1 VPPGHVKVLSLSK
14 SCAAEGRTGVTTHV
28 EASVDIIIPV
38 YRGLRH
44 VRACLHSLLTWTN
57 TSHRLIVVDDASDE
71 HTSTTVQRLVADG
84 WGERGTVLRNDVNLG
99 FLRTANRGMRAG
111 SAPVIVLLNSDTLVT
126 PGWLDG
132 LVTSLDHDPTVG
144 ISSPLSNNANM
155 TRISVPYGSHHL
167 EIAEALRRISPRSYP
182 DIRLATGFCLAARRS
197 LVEELDF
204 FDERYGRGYFEE
216 ADLCL
221 RAAELGWRT
230 IADDA
235 TYVHHHGWGSFGA
248 EERNLLMKQN
258 EELFHQRWG
267 EGAHKRLRREI
278 LDRQL
283 FAEHERRLRLALRGS
298 AQVSPRR
305 QLPRSGTRNVA
316 ERARRAGERPR
327 GHARLATWTR
337 HHLDHWHQIAHGAST
352 AVPPQDARD
361 ALFLV
366 DDLTI
371 TPFTTD
377 LLQLLDRLMQQGLQV
392 GLATSGA
399 FDTALFTDPCRLRP
413 YVLTGPDEL
422 LEVLPPSRVVVPTSP
437 RTVFDAL
444 LLRQRDGASVAAWL
458 EPQSVIPSTRWP
470 EDGWAPTAAPMLA
483 QAHLG
488 TAPAWLPAPV
498 RPAFHEVPL
507 GVDSEVYEP
516 APLDG
521 RHRSVLLTH
530 WLEAGPDATDTVRQA
545 VELLHAADIDP
556 IVYGDPLPDGG
567 AHSEPLSPQE
577 IESTLLARHAAVMEI
592 TPLPGLHR
600 LRLRC
605 AATGTPLILA
615 APGGSADLLRV
626 GVEAHGAPRGDARR
640 AVEIATTIVDEPQQ
654 AAERVVRGLERASSR
669 PTEIEA
675 RALADALRA
684 VADRESH

>member
-1 VPPGHVKVLSLSK
+1 MP
-14 SCAAEGRTGVTTHV
+14 CAAEGQAGVTTYV
-28 EASVDIIIPV
+28 EASVDIVIPV
-38 YRGLRH
+38 YGGLRH
-44 VRACLHSLLTWTN
+44 VRACLDSLLTWTS

-71 HTSTTVQRLVADG
+71 RTSTTVRRLVAAG

-111 SAPVIVLLNSDTLVT
+111 QAPVIVLLNSDTLVT

-132 LVTSLDHDPTVG
+132 LVASLDHDSAVG
-144 ISSPLSNNANM
+144 ITSPLSNNANM
-155 TRISVPYGSHHL
+155 TRIAVPYGSHHL
-167 EIAEALRRISPRSYP
+167 EIAEALRRVSPRSYP
-182 DIRLATGFCLAARRS
+182 EIRLATGFCLAARRS
-197 LVEELDF
+197 LIEELDF

-248 EERNLLMKQN
+248 EERNLLMKHN
-258 EELFHQRWG
+258 EALFAERWG
-267 EGAHKRLRREI
+267 EGAHKRLRREV
-278 LDRQL
+278 LGRKL

-337 HHLDHWHQIAHGAST
+337 HSVDRWHEIAHTT
-352 AVPPQDARD
+352 AAAGPPEDARD

-377 LLQLLDRLMQQGLQV
+377 LLQLVDRLMQQGLRV

-413 YVLTGPDEL
+413 SVVTGPDEL
-422 LEVLPPSRVVVPTSP
+422 LEVVPPSRVIVPTTP
-437 RTVFDAL
+437 ETVFDAL
-444 LLRQRDGASVAAWL
+444 LLRERDGALVAAWL
-458 EPQSVIPSTRWP
+458 EPQSPVRSPRWP
-470 EDGWAPTAAPMLA
+470 EDHWAATAAPLLA
-483 QAHLG
+483 HAHLG
-488 TAPAWLPAPV
+488 TAPPWLPAPV
-498 RPAFHEVPL
+498 RPPFHEVPI

-516 APLDG
+516 APLHG
-521 RHRSVLLTH
+521 RPRSVLLTH
-530 WLEAGPDATDTVRQA
+530 WLDAGPDATSTVRHVA
-545 VELLHAADIDP
+545 ELLHAADITP
-556 IVYGDPLPDGG
+556 VVYGDPLPGGG
-567 AHSEPLSPQE
+567 ADSEPLSPQE
-577 IESTLLARHAAVMEI
+577 VESTLLTRHAALVEI
-592 TPLPGLHR
+592 APLPGLHR

-605 AATGTPLILA
+605 AASGTPLVVA
-615 APGGSADLLRV
+615 APAGLAGPLQT
-626 GVEAHGAPRGDARR
+626 GVETYAAPRGDARR
-640 AVEIATTIVDEPQQ
+640 AAEIVTTIVDEPEL
-654 AAERVVRGLERASSR
+654 AADRVSRALEHAASS
-669 PTEIEA
+669 PAEA
-675 RALADALRA
+675 EAGALADTLRA
-684 VADRESH
+684 VAGRGGP